1 MPDEPE
7 STSGAEPT
15 ASHGATGQG
24 VSSWDELQVGFIGNP
39 KTKLD
44 DRGRLKMP
52 AEFKA
57 FIERKYGKEFT
68 SFYIT
73 SREGR
78 DAEIY
83 PMPEWQQHLAKIFAM
98 PKSLPARK
106 KLLDRYNLYGDRAE
120 MDPQGRLLMPEEL
133 RNAGLVNVEVK
144 VSGEGSFLRVTSLQ
158 TLRESV
164 SGNPLTPQEDDTLA
178 GYGV

>member
-1 MPDEPE
+1 MTDESE
-7 STSGAEPT
+7 STPGAAPG
-15 ASHGATGQG
+15 ASQQAGGQG
-24 VSSWDELQVGFIGNP
+24 AGAWDELQVGFIGNP

-44 DRGRLKMP
+44 ERGRLKMP

-57 FIERKYGKEFT
+57 FIERKYGKDFT

-73 SREGR
+73 SREGK

-83 PMPEWQQHLAKIFAM
+83 PMPEWQRHLAKIFAM

-106 KLLDRYNLYGDRAE
+106 KLLERYNLYGDRAE
-120 MDPQGRLLMPEEL
+120 MDPQGRVLMPEEL

-158 TLRESV
+158 VLRESV
-164 SGNPLTPQEDDTLA
+164 SASPLSPQEEDSLA